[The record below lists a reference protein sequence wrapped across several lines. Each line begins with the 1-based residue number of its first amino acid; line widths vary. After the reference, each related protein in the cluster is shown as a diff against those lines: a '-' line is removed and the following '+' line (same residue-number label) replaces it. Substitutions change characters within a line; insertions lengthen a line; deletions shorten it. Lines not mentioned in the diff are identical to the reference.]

1 MNLKTYKRELAVIL
15 LLWLMYVV
23 ETKDASTIEIL
34 VWPVFTFA
42 ALAFGMDWFGKS
54 SNGLWEGSTISSDG
68 RGSKRSSQRTG
79 GQGEQPSGSKPDN
92 PD

>member
-1 MNLKTYKRELAVIL
+1 MKTYKREIAVAL
-15 LLWLMYVV
+15 LVWLTYVV

-54 SNGLWEGSTISSDG
+54 AGGMWEGSTLSSDG
-68 RGSKRSSQRTG
+68 RGPKRSSQRSG
-79 GQGEQPSGSKPDN
+79 GQGELSGSGKPDS
-92 PD
+92 PE

>member
-1 MNLKTYKRELAVIL
+1 MKTYKRELAVAL
-15 LLWLMYVV
+15 LVWLVYVV

-54 SNGLWEGSTISSDG
+54 ANGVWEGSTISSDG
-68 RGSKRSSQRTG
+68 RGSKRSGQRSG
-79 GQGEQPSGSKPDN
+79 GQGELSGSGKPDD
-92 PD
+92 PE

>member
-1 MNLKTYKRELAVIL
+1 MKTYKREIAVAL
-15 LLWLMYVV
+15 LVWLTYVV

-54 SNGLWEGSTISSDG
+54 ANGVWEGYTLSSDG

-79 GQGEQPSGSKPDN
+79 GQGEYSGSGKPDN
-92 PD
+92 PE

>member
-1 MNLKTYKRELAVIL
+1 MKTYKREIAVAL
-15 LLWLMYVV
+15 LVWLTYVV
-23 ETKDASTIEIL
+23 ETKDANTIEIL

-54 SNGLWEGSTISSDG
+54 SNGVWEGTTISSDRG
-68 RGSKRSSQRTG
+68 RTQRSSQRSG